1 MGPVVLGG
9 KWCSV
14 ATRPGVEDCFCRK
27 VVGVQAELVTTME
40 KLGQDTSKALEGPL

>member
-9 KWCSV
+9 KWCGV
-14 ATRPGVEDCFCRK
+14 ATGSGAEDCFSRK
-27 VVGVQAELVTTME
+27 VVGAQAELVTTIE